1 MPRTNKI
8 LIRSG
13 TVAPTASDFAVGEPA
28 FDKSAGKLYIK
39 NAAGAM
45 VELGTGGS
53 GGSVDVYEYATTANF
68 PATGVA
74 AVIYVATDTGR
85 TYRWAGTA
93 YMELGSVGGG
103 GSLSASVTIPASGDQ
118 YWDSTVL
125 LLKGDGTTGDS
136 SSFARTVTN
145 YGAAATGTAKFGSN
159 SLSFSGASS
168 YLRVTGNSAFS
179 LPGDFAIEAWVYFDA
194 APSSFAGA
202 YGACIMATYPAGSGG
217 WQLRINGTSTSYTTI
232 NLYTGITD
240 LNWNGTFAINQWHH
254 VAVTRS
260 GSSVK
265 AFIDGVQ
272 AGSTATCSD
281 NMDSYSGDVWV
292 GRLNASPYFFQL
304 NGLLDDVRITKGA
317 ARYTAAFTPPAAAA
331 GIGTYVASQTLPV
344 VGTGSIG
351 SGLSWSCVPASPTA
365 TGTAGQIAY
374 DNANGFF
381 YLATA
386 TDTWKRAALS
396 TWEVDA
402 FASSV
407 VLLMH
412 ADGTLVD
419 SSSYGRTV
427 TAVGE
432 ANASGSAKFG
442 STSLTFDGSGDYLTT
457 PSAAILDLGDNY
469 TIECWVYPNSS
480 DLTGGIVH
488 RGIYY
493 ASGNGAQ
500 SESWGSITASIR
512 ALGSS
517 LRFYFYATTNAT
529 EQSVDV
535 SQTYFPANAWTHLA
549 MVRSGTS
556 GKVFANGVLVGTISG
571 LNSNASSDQPLI
583 VGTWVYKVSG
593 NDTYAGY
600 WNGRIDELRITRSA
614 RYSAAFT
621 PPTAAFPN
629 P

>member
-1 MPRTNKI
+1 MPF
-8 LIRSG
+8 S
-13 TVAPTASDFAVGEPA
+13 
-28 FDKSAGKLYIK
+28 
-39 NAAGAM
+39 
-45 VELGTGGS
+45 
-53 GGSVDVYEYATTANF
+53 F
-68 PATGVA
+68 PASPSVNQQSTQN
-74 AVIYVATDTGR
+74 GR
-85 TYRWAGTA
+85 TYSWSGSAW
-93 YMELGSVGGG
+93 ELVAASGGG
-103 GSLSASVTIPASGDQ
+103 
-118 YWDSTVL
+118 
-125 LLKGDGTTGDS
+125 
-136 SSFARTVTN
+136 
-145 YGAAATGTAKFGSN
+145 
-159 SLSFSGASS
+159 
-168 YLRVTGNSAFS
+168 
-179 LPGDFAIEAWVYFDA
+179 
-194 APSSFAGA
+194 
-202 YGACIMATYPAGSGG
+202 
-217 WQLRINGTSTSYTTI
+217 
-232 NLYTGITD
+232 
-240 LNWNGTFAINQWHH
+240 
-254 VAVTRS
+254 
-260 GSSVK
+260 
-265 AFIDGVQ
+265 
-272 AGSTATCSD
+272 
-281 NMDSYSGDVWV
+281 
-292 GRLNASPYFFQL
+292 
-304 NGLLDDVRITKGA
+304 
-317 ARYTAAFTPPAAAA
+317 
-331 GIGTYVASQTLPV
+331 
-344 VGTGSIG
+344 
-351 SGLSWSCVPASPTA
+351 GLSWSSVPASATA
-365 TGTAGQIAY
+365 NGTAGNIAY

-442 STSLTFDGSGDYLTT
+442 SNSLTFDGSGDYLTT

-500 SESWGSITASIR
+500 SEAWASITASIR

-621 PPTAAFPN
+621 PRTEAFPN